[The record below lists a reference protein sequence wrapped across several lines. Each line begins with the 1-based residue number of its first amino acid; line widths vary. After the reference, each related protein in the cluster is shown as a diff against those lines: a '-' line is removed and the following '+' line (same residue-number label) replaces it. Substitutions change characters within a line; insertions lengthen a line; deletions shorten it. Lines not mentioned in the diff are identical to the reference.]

1 MSWKEYKTTIPL
13 SNENKYGLF
22 SSTWN
27 FRDFSGL
34 HCPLM
39 DKSVGA
45 MSSSDVKTNITMEME
60 LAALPDRLSLGAC
73 RLLDENPCLLSL

>member
-1 MSWKEYKTTIPL
+1 
-13 SNENKYGLF
+13 
-22 SSTWN
+22 
-27 FRDFSGL
+27 
-34 HCPLM
+34 M

-73 RLLDENPCLLSL
+73 QLLDENPCLLSL